1 MRNKAKQEAG
11 EVSLQRPVFHASARG
26 TAWDAGRDGALRQR
40 SKALGRKRNI
50 LSGARV
56 YLSGPMD
63 FVASRAQEKKSGWR
77 TRVGEFLRRHGAVA
91 YDPWSKP
98 TVIGMPH
105 YGKEDEFTLAKRE
118 NWTFGS
124 RKQHYRVREQIG
136 EEFWATVHIDL
147 RMTDTCD
154 FVIAYC
160 PTNVYSVGT
169 VHEIV
174 MARLQQK
181 PVLLVS
187 PQVKFPAHEELHD
200 HLKKTG
206 DSKAL
211 SLLDRLER
219 EVPIRPNP
227 KGIPSMWYMALL
239 RPDYFFDGFGFADY
253 AEAFGWKDGVLD
265 QREKSGRPRRPLL
278 RYLSNL
284 NRKIPKVYD
293 HACDTWVEN
302 PDWLILDSSSHGGKR
317 RSRVSK

>member
-1 MRNKAKQEAG
+1 MSKQSSNRSHTR
-11 EVSLQRPVFHASARG
+11 SLG
-26 TAWDAGRDGALRQR
+26 TTRETALLER
-40 SKALGRKRNI
+40 SKELKETCNI

-63 FVASRAQEKKSGWR
+63 FVASRAREKKFGWR
-77 TRVGEFLRRHGAVA
+77 NRVGEFLRRNGAVV

-98 TVIGMPH
+98 TVIGMPY

-124 RKQHYRVREQIG
+124 RKEHYRMREQVG

-147 RMTDTCD
+147 RMTDICD

-187 PQVKFPAHEELHD
+187 PQVTFPAYDELCD
-200 HLKKTG
+200 HLKKAG
-206 DSKAL
+206 DIKAL
-211 SLLDRLER
+211 DLLSRVEQ
-219 EVPIRPNP
+219 EVPIRSNP
-227 KGIPSMWYMALL
+227 RGIPSMWYMALL
-239 RPDYFFDGFGFADY
+239 SSDYFFDGFGFTEFAPT
-253 AEAFGWKDGVLD
+253 FGWKGGMLD
-265 QREKSGRPRRPLL
+265 DQERARRPQRPLL
-278 RYLSNL
+278 RYLSDL
-284 NRKIPKVYD
+284 NREIPKTYD
-293 HACDTWVEN
+293 HAQDKWVEN
-302 PDWLILDSSSHGGKR
+302 PDWLILDSKTYHRSS
-317 RSRVSK
+317 RSKPKTHP

>member
-1 MRNKAKQEAG
+1 MKTRTSPDFRMTG
-11 EVSLQRPVFHASARG
+11 SS
-26 TAWDAGRDGALRQR
+26 GRDGALRGR
-40 SKALGRKRNI
+40 SKALCKKGNI

-63 FVASRAQEKKSGWR
+63 FVASRAQEKKFGWR
-77 TRVGEFLRRHGAVA
+77 TRVGEFLRHHGAIV

-124 RKQHYRVREQIG
+124 RKQDYRLRGKIG

-187 PQVKFPAHEELHD
+187 PQVMFPAYDELRAHIE
-200 HLKKTG
+200 KTG
-206 DSKAL
+206 DTKAL
-211 SLLDRLER
+211 ALLSRVEQ

-227 KGIPSMWYMALL
+227 RGIPSMWYMALL
-239 RPDYFFDGFGFADY
+239 RPDYFFDGFGFSEFASKYGLNSGMID
-253 AEAFGWKDGVLD
+253 D
-265 QREKSGRPRRPLL
+265 QEWERKPRRPLL
-278 RYLSNL
+278 RYLSDL
-284 NRKIPKVYD
+284 NREIPKAYD
-293 HACDTWVEN
+293 HAQDKWVEN
-302 PDWLILDSSSHGGKR
+302 PDWLILDNDVGGQAR
-317 RSRVSK
+317 RSRRRA